1 MAEKTV
7 EETKLKSAFIG
18 QFSQFISWPTPLKHV
33 DIAYLGD
40 DDAYWQSLN
49 DMALN
54 IKQAGPFKL
63 SRLSTP
69 AEVNSTQ
76 MDILVVDKSRNELL
90 PQLQASIEKRPILLI
105 TENVTDNKLI
115 GINFFKTANQ
125 TLSFKLNRYNLLYQ
139 GLKIDKNIVLL
150 GGSEIDV
157 ANMVKEMSFKL
168 SESSQL
174 IDKLNERINSQNK
187 NIAEKQLVI
196 NQKQLE
202 INEKNSEYEKLIK
215 NFKQVEEKYQ
225 NALAQLEID
234 LNNSQ
239 QALDKNTLALEEQ
252 QTALT
257 KIASDKT
264 ALNLQVKNNQQRI
277 QEQLDTLKS
286 LEGQLSDKEKA
297 LLTKEQQ
304 VQTTTHNLML
314 SLLGLLAFAILAISL
329 WYFNKKKHTLNQI
342 LASHNQ
348 ELEEVNLALVSTQK
362 QLVESEKMAS
372 LGGIVTGVAHEVNTP
387 LGSAIT
393 AISHLSEITTDLF
406 ADFKDQKLSSKK
418 FEQVLNEQIEATN
431 IVFKNLCRAAELIK
445 SFKQVSVDQ
454 VSEMAREFEIVE
466 YLNEVVIS
474 LRHQIKRQ
482 NIEVE
487 IICDS
492 TFVVYNYPGV
502 ISQIFTNLIINSI
515 THGFKADV
523 AGKITITI
531 SEYQQQIHI
540 DYLDNGI
547 GIDSALGDKI
557 FDPFFTTNRHAGS
570 TGLGLSI
577 CYNLTSQKLKGS
589 IQLLECDSGAH
600 FQVQFPKRLDTA
612 SK

>member
-69 AEVNSTQ
+69 REVNSTQ

-418 FEQVLNEQIEATN
+418 FELVLNEQIEATN

-515 THGFKADV
+515 THGFKENV

-531 SEYQQQIHI
+531 SEHQQQIHI

-547 GIDSALGDKI
+547 GIDNALSDKI

>member
-69 AEVNSTQ
+69 AEINSTQ

-187 NIAEKQLVI
+187 KIAEKQLVI

-257 KIASDKT
+257 KIASDKN

-393 AISHLSEITTDLF
+393 AISHLSEITTDLL

-547 GIDSALGDKI
+547 GIDSALSDKI